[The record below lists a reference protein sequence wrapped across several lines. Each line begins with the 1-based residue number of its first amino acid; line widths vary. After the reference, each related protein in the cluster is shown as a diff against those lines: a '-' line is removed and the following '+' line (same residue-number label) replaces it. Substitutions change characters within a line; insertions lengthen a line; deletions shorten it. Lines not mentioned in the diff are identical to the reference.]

1 MKKAQILSAL
11 VVAGALGVMMPGAVW
26 AKDDAA
32 KPSIVALI
40 RATNDVEIAAAE
52 ARLLG
57 VTTYDEYLQGL
68 VEQSVKA
75 QGEYEK
81 RSAEDICELVAA
93 LEDGA
98 FVTKLLTR
106 QGQEKTAAAEG
117 AAIEEPKVAMAVE
130 TVKTENAKKVEGVG
144 KVVAKKAVAEVAQ
157 AEKNISKVAVPNTS
171 AGKVMASAASAQ
183 SNYLVMV
190 GLAMV
195 TFVVGLVAGIGRKV
209 KLAKAEK

>member
-1 MKKAQILSAL
+1 
-11 VVAGALGVMMPGAVW
+11 MMPGAVW
-26 AKDDAA
+26 AKDAVA

-40 RATNDVEIAAAE
+40 RVTNDAEIAAAE

-106 QGQEKTAAAEG
+106 QAQQKTAATESGVVEEPKAAVAVEKTA
-117 AAIEEPKVAMAVE
+117 
-130 TVKTENAKKVEGVG
+130 KTENTKNTQGAG
-144 KVVAKKAVAEVAQ
+144 KVVVKKAVAEVAQ

-190 GLAMV
+190 GLATV
-195 TFVVGLVAGIGRKV
+195 TFVAGLVAGICRKV
-209 KLAKAEK
+209 KLARTEK